1 MEHFL
6 ARSFDIAYQWQD
18 ESQLFAHEM
27 SGAADPFAVNS
38 GDSSED
44 PEEFDHQQ
52 LSLLDGPAMTI
63 EEIEQ
68 LGARDQK
75 DEIVNSIVENTMR
88 LAANVTELHE
98 VHGDLV
104 TGKGQLLL

>member
-6 ARSFDIAYQWQD
+6 ARSFDISYKWQD
-18 ESQLFAHEM
+18 ESQLFAEEIA
-27 SGAADPFAVNS
+27 GVVDTFAVNG

-44 PEEFDHQQ
+44 PEELDHQQ
-52 LSLLDGPAMTI
+52 LSVLHGPAMTI

-68 LGARDQK
+68 LGAKAQK
-75 DEIVNSIVENTMR
+75 EEVVNKILENTLS

-98 VHGDLV
+98 V
-104 TGKGQLLL
+104 

>member
-1 MEHFL
+1 M
-6 ARSFDIAYQWQD
+6 ARSFDITYQWQD
-18 ESQLFAHEM
+18 ESQLLADEM
-27 SGAADPFAVNS
+27 SGAVDPFAANS

-44 PEEFDHQQ
+44 PEEFNHQQ
-52 LSLLDGPAMTI
+52 LSLLNGPGMTI
-63 EEIEQ
+63 EEIDQ

-75 DEIVNSIVENTMR
+75 DEVLNSIVENTMS

-98 VHGDLV
+98 VHGELV

>member
-1 MEHFL
+1 
-6 ARSFDIAYQWQD
+6 
-18 ESQLFAHEM
+18 
-27 SGAADPFAVNS
+27 
-38 GDSSED
+38 
-44 PEEFDHQQ
+44 
-52 LSLLDGPAMTI
+52 MTI

-75 DEIVNSIVENTMR
+75 DEIVNSIVENTMK